1 MQFSWHGR
9 WGHPYQGIFWHC
21 RDVLPLEQK
30 CWSIDHLTSVLTIYK
45 LKGTNDISWPHPSS
59 WCHYQTFVAC
69 VPLSTKYFVNVLY
82 SEPRQFKWFKWLLKI
97 CWFWGGAKGHIVSFV
112 AGPKGTLEPPPPQG
126 TVPFGEG
133 LARTL
138 HLTCILLI
146 GTLAIF
152 LSPCTHS
159 CLPQVQRL
167 PMWWLCNAVKLVTI
181 CVLVIN
187 NQHMFRTIW
196 EFVQSRDYAAHLEIA

>member
-1 MQFSWHGR
+1 MISHDHTHHLMSLPNVCCMCTTVNKVFCQCSIFRAQTVQVVQVTVKNMLVLRWSQRAHCFFCGR
-9 WGHPYQGIFWHC
+9 P
-21 RDVLPLEQK
+21 
-30 CWSIDHLTSVLTIYK
+30 
-45 LKGTNDISWPHPSS
+45 
-59 WCHYQTFVAC
+59 
-69 VPLSTKYFVNVLY
+69 
-82 SEPRQFKWFKWLLKI
+82 
-97 CWFWGGAKGHIVSFV
+97 KGHVR
-112 AGPKGTLEPPPPQG
+112 APPPQG

-196 EFVQSRDYAAHLEIA
+196 EFVQSRDCAAHLEIA